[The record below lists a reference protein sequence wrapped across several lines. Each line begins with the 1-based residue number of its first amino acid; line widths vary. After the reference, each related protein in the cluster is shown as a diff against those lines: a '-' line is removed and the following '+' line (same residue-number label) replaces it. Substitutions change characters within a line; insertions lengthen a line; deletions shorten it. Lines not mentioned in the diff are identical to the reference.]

1 MLNSSRFRKLITID
15 NVNQNAFRRERRGLL
30 SLERKY
36 KSHHANVVN
45 EAKKMM
51 SKYEQL
57 KRTNSSNNDQL
68 RAMGQKARKLNEAN
82 KMMKA
87 KLMKWKPELAKRR
100 DKLIEMK
107 KQHREFTTI
116 VVLY

>member
-1 MLNSSRFRKLITID
+1 M
-15 NVNQNAFRRERRGLL
+15 
-30 SLERKY
+30 ERKY

-57 KRTNSSNNDQL
+57 KRANSSNNDQL

-107 KQHREFTTI
+107 KQHRKYIIKIDLIFYI
-116 VVLY
+116 F

>member
-1 MLNSSRFRKLITID
+1 
-15 NVNQNAFRRERRGLL
+15 
-30 SLERKY
+30 
-36 KSHHANVVN
+36 
-45 EAKKMM
+45 MM

-57 KRTNSSNNDQL
+57 KRANSTNNEQL

-107 KQHREFTTI
+107 KQHREFTTK
-116 VVLY
+116 VL